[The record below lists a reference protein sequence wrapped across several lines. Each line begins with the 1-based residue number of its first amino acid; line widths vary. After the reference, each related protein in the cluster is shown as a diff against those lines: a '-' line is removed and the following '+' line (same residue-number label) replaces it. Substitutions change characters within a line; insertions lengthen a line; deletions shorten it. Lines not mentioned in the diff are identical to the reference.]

1 MLNRAVKAKASAAL
15 AGISLAVVALAGCT
29 ATPEAPQ
36 ASETTTKPAASQ
48 APEPSATPEDP
59 DACKSEARISIGQGH
74 SSVSGTLVD
83 RGPRELAAGTVNLD
97 DEGNIVSY
105 TVASGDAM
113 TAIGDRLCIWN
124 ALTLAELNHTSTI
137 HPDQVLRLNPDPD
150 VLWLPYY
157 NPDDAPAGFQQ
168 GPYQAAIEAMG
179 RAADVD
185 DIDTMRAI
193 WADKLSAMF
202 LDQTVIDTVQQALDA
217 GDPHVLRQMFS

>member
-1 MLNRAVKAKASAAL
+1 MLNRAVKASAAL
-15 AGISLAVVALAGCT
+15 AGISLSVSVLAGCT
-29 ATPEAPQ
+29 TAPETPQ
-36 ASETTTKPAASQ
+36 AEPTATEKPVKSEV
-48 APEPSATPEDP
+48 PEPSATPEDP
-59 DACKSEARISIGQGH
+59 DACKGVARISIGEGH
-74 SSVSGTLVD
+74 ASVTGTLVD
-83 RGPRELAAGTVNLD
+83 RGARELAAGTVNLD

-105 TVASGDAM
+105 TVAPGDAM

-124 ALTLAELNHTSTI
+124 ALSLAELNHTRTI

-150 VLWLPYY
+150 VYWLPYC

-168 GPYQAAIEAMG
+168 IPYQAALEAMG

-193 WADKLSAMF
+193 WADEMSAMF
-202 LDQTVIDTVQQALDA
+202 LDRSVIDTVQQALDA